1 MSRGGQNKC
10 PGGGGGGGYGVEA
23 LCPGGYHDISHQ
35 QGCTII
41 LWSSPMFCDIVY

>member
-1 MSRGGQNKC
+1 MSWGGE
-10 PGGGGGGGYGVEA
+10 GVEA

-41 LWSSPMFCDIVY
+41 LWSSPLSMTYVSNLTINN